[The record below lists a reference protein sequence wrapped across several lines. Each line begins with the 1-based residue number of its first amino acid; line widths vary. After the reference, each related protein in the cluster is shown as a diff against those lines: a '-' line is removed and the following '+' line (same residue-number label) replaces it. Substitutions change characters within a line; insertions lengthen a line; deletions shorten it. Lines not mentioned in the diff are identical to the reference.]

1 MKFIYRACGMSAK
14 VSSEIQIALDE
25 IKAQKGDTVSV
36 DQIGEVVSSL
46 LETMSGDVSGEEV
59 KIYNHLEG
67 LARYIQH
74 ARREI
79 AAINPD
85 EIKDEFIGS
94 AADELDAIVNATEK
108 ATGEIMDSVEVVEAV
123 MPELS
128 EESQN
133 KLMDATSKV
142 YEACAFQDI
151 TGQRISKVVALL
163 QTIEERINGMVE
175 ILGTQ
180 STDAPSSTQ
189 HNAKKNDDD
198 PDQSLLNG
206 PQMPEN
212 AMGQADIDAL
222 LASFD

>member
-1 MKFIYRACGMSAK
+1 
-14 VSSEIQIALDE
+14 
-25 IKAQKGDTVSV
+25 
-36 DQIGEVVSSL
+36 
-46 LETMSGDVSGEEV
+46 
-59 KIYNHLEG
+59 
-67 LARYIQH
+67 
-74 ARREI
+74 
-79 AAINPD
+79 
-85 EIKDEFIGS
+85 
-94 AADELDAIVNATEK
+94 
-108 ATGEIMDSVEVVEAV
+108 
-123 MPELS
+123 
-128 EESQN
+128 
-133 KLMDATSKV
+133 
-142 YEACAFQDI
+142 
-151 TGQRISKVVALL
+151 VVALL